1 MSLREETE
9 LLRSLPLFAHVEP
22 ARLKL
27 IAFTSQRLLFEPGQ
41 SLCVQG
47 EQGDSAYLI
56 VEGEAEVLVETPRG
70 PLHVSTVGKADIV
83 GEIAILCDVPRTAT
97 VKAATRV
104 DTLMIT
110 KDLFFQLLQDF
121 PEVSIQL
128 LKELASRLE
137 NTTAKLREVS
147 VARGL

>member
-27 IAFTSQRLLFEPGQ
+27 IAFTSQRLVFEPGQ
-41 SLCVQG
+41 DLCVQG

>member
-9 LLRSLPLFAHVEP
+9 LLRGLPLFAHVDP
-22 ARLKL
+22 VRLKL
-27 IAFTSQRLLFEPGQ
+27 IAFTSERLVFEAGQ
-41 SLCVQG
+41 NLCVQG
-47 EQGDSAYLI
+47 EPGDAAYLI
-56 VEGEAEVLVETPRG
+56 LEGEAEVLVETPRG

-97 VKAATRV
+97 VCASSRV
-104 DTLMIT
+104 DTLRIG
-110 KDLFFQLLQDF
+110 KEEFFQLLQNF
-121 PEVSIQL
+121 PEVSVPL

>member
-1 MSLREETE
+1 MSLREEVE

-27 IAFTSQRLLFEPGQ
+27 IAFTSERLVFEPGQ
-41 SLCVQG
+41 DLCVQG
-47 EQGDSAYLI
+47 EPGDAAYLI
-56 VEGEAEVLVETPRG
+56 VDGEAEVLVETPKG

-97 VKAATRV
+97 VKAVSRV
-104 DTLMIT
+104 DTLMVS
-110 KDLFFQLLQDF
+110 KNHFFQLLEDF
-121 PEVSIQL
+121 PEVSVQL

-137 NTTAKLREVS
+137 NTTSKLREVS